1 MSKRTYSAASPSADA
16 SARLKRWR
24 AAVEDPCCA
33 EERTRSEMLL
43 SLAETLLPPDAQR
56 SCDVSMYHAETGDL
70 VVDSV
75 VVRTR
80 RRRRRNP
87 LSRIDFTYRPR
98 PQTKRERGSCKLLP
112 LSTGKLAFA
121 CHLRSN
127 SKWQITLDADLDRF
141 EERYEREAR
150 AAPGIYRAIIGTK
163 PSWCYV
169 LLSMLVYTDQ
179 VFCDL
184 ALEHRIRLQ
193 HAYRT
198 GPAYEILK
206 EFWDVKPEG
215 ELYPFLVRLMRP
227 EFALRLDPSR
237 FHQVF
242 HDGWPQLRITM

>member
-1 MSKRTYSAASPSADA
+1 MSKRTYSAAFPSADA
-16 SARLKRWR
+16 SALPKRGLC
-24 AAVEDPCCA
+24 ASTEAVYCDN
-33 EERTRSEMLL
+33 EERTRSEMLV
-43 SLAETLLPPDAQR
+43 SLAETLLP
-56 SCDVSMYHAETGDL
+56 SCSNGDIKMYEALTRDL
-70 VVDSV
+70 DNVD
-75 VVRTR
+75 RTR
-80 RRRRRNP
+80 RTQ
-87 LSRIDFTYRPR
+87 LSRIKFSYRQSRRSARVLGVCSLTLVP
-98 PQTKRERGSCKLLP
+98 P
-112 LSTGKLAFA
+112 GKLVFA
-121 CHLRSN
+121 CRIRSN

-150 AAPGIYRAIIGTK
+150 AAPGAYRAIIGTT
-163 PSWCYV
+163 PAWCYV

-179 VFCDL
+179 VFCDP

-198 GPAYEILK
+198 GPAYAILK